1 MNTYK
6 FRAECLYDVI
16 QFMGHCPEVIQNI
29 EVQRDERFPDCY
41 ITLQS
46 HSAMS
51 EILNKILEMQGDVH
65 VMFESLQPETEYT
78 GQRIRSFFHSTKD
91 HFIDK

>member
-6 FRAECLYDVI
+6 FRAECLHDVI
-16 QFMGHCPEVIQNI
+16 QFMGHAPEVIQQI
-29 EVQRDERFPDCY
+29 DVQKDEKFPDCY
-41 ITLQS
+41 VNLKS
-46 HSAMS
+46 HSELS

-65 VMFESLQPETEYT
+65 VMFESLQPEGEYT
-78 GQRIRSFFHSTKD
+78 GQRIRSFFHSSKD